1 VIEAMSSGKIAAEMI
16 DKYLQGKP
24 LVREYKIIRPSMYV
38 EPVELTEE
46 EVMEA
51 ERQAMPY
58 LSVSKRVN
66 NFDEVELGFTEEAA
80 IREAR
85 RCVRCDLET
94 EDGKKQFKEEVESGK
109 DKT

>member
-1 VIEAMSSGKIAAEMI
+1 
-16 DKYLQGKP
+16 
-24 LVREYKIIRPSMYV
+24 
-38 EPVELTEE
+38 
-46 EVMEA
+46 
-51 ERQAMPY
+51 
-58 LSVSKRVN
+58 VSKRVN